1 MGMIM
6 DEQLMAIFGR
16 VLETMPF
23 LAYALYGWY
32 SERQERKEIQK
43 ELTVVL
49 KEVAGIKSV
58 A

>member
-1 MGMIM
+1 MIM